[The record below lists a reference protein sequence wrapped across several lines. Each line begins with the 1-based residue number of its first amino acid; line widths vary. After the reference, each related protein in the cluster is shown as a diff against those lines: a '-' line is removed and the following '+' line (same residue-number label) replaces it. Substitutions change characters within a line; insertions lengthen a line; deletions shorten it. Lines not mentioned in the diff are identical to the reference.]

1 MKGIKL
7 LLLTIVCS
15 ILSSM
20 SVTAKEPVDGY
31 IFIGDSRTV
40 GMDIAVSDEI
50 QEAYHINFVAKVGAG
65 YKWLTEEAVQEV
77 NKIMLE
83 NTEVD
88 NWLIITNFGVND
100 LRNATKYRDYYKEL
114 LADEWSDVAL
124 YYLSVNPVDESK
136 CNTVCNT
143 DIESFNELFCEELN
157 YINTYN
163 GLLDNIDT
171 KDGLHYSN
179 KVNYAIYNEV
189 INQIEELRYCER

>member
-1 MKGIKL
+1 MRSIKL
-7 LLLTIVCS
+7 FLVIIICS
-15 ILSSM
+15 VLSSI

-40 GMDIAVSDEI
+40 GMDIAVSDDV
-50 QEAYHINFVAKVGAG
+50 QEEYHISFVAKVGAG
-65 YKWLTEEAVQEV
+65 YKWLTKEVVQEV
-77 NKIMLE
+77 NRIMSE
-83 NTEVD
+83 DTEVD

-100 LRNATKYRDYYKEL
+100 LRNATKYCEYYREL
-114 LADEWSDVAL
+114 LEDEWSDVTL

-143 DIESFNELFCEELN
+143 DIEAFNELFCEELN
-157 YINTYN
+157 YINTYT
-163 GLLDNIDT
+163 GLLGNIDS

-189 INQIEELRYCER
+189 INQIEELRYCEG